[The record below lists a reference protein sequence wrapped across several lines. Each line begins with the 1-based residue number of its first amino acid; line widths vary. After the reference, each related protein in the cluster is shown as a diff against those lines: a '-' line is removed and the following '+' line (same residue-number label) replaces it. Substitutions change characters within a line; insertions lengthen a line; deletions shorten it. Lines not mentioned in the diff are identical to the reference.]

1 MSQVSSSQRAAG
13 RLRIPTQPSA
23 GGRRAST
30 QPSRRSIGRIVAW
43 VYVAI
48 ILIVTIFPFYW
59 ILRTGLSSNDALSV
73 KPQSLWPVGFTLNG
87 FERVLGLV
95 HGNATGTVSA
105 LDTGDFL
112 LYLRNSTLYAALMTA
127 FVVFF
132 STTAAYAFA
141 RLHWRGRNLMFSL
154 FLVALMVPGIMTM
167 LPNFV
172 LIKDLGLLNTIPGL
186 ILPGALFSAFDVFF
200 LRQFMLGL
208 PNEIDDAAR
217 IDGAGPIKALFRV
230 TIPMTAGP
238 ITTLSILTFINTW
251 NEYFWPLL
259 VTNDKST
266 EPLTV
271 GLASFQQNAPTVAPD
286 WSGLMAATLVSAL
299 PMLVVFVIF
308 GRRIINSIG
317 FTGIR

>member
-1 MSQVSSSQRAAG
+1 VSQLSSSQRASG
-13 RLRIPTQPSA
+13 LSSSQPAS
-23 GGRRAST
+23 GGLRASAH
-30 QPSRRSIGRIVAW
+30 PSRVSIGRVLAW
-43 VYVAI
+43 IYVTI

-59 ILRTGLSSNDALSV
+59 ILRTALSSNDALSQN
-73 KPQSLWPVGFTLNG
+73 PQSLWPVGLTLDG
-87 FERVLGLV
+87 FERVLGLA
-95 HGNATGTVSA
+95 HGNSTGTVSA
-105 LDTGDFL
+105 LDSGDFL
-112 LYLRNSTLYAALMTA
+112 FYLRNSTLYATVMTA
-127 FVVFF
+127 CVIFF

-154 FLVALMVPGIMTM
+154 FLVALMVPGIMSM

-172 LIKDLGLLNTIPGL
+172 LIKDLGLLNSLPGL
-186 ILPGALFSAFDVFF
+186 VLPGALFSAFNIFF

-217 IDGAGPIKALFRV
+217 IDGVGPIRALFSV
-230 TIPMTAGP
+230 TIPMTAAP
-238 ITTLSILTFINTW
+238 ITTLTILTFINTW

-271 GLASFQQNAPTVAPD
+271 GLASFQQNAPTVTPD
-286 WSGLMAATLVSAL
+286 WGGLMAATLIAAL
-299 PMLVVFVIF
+299 PMLLVFVIF
-308 GRRIINSIG
+308 GRRIVNSIG

>member
-1 MSQVSSSQRAAG
+1 VSHLSSSRPA
-13 RLRIPTQPSA
+13 SD
-23 GGRRAST
+23 GRRASK
-30 QPSRRSIGRIVAW
+30 PSSQVPIGRIIAW
-43 VYVAI
+43 IYVAVV
-48 ILIVTIFPFYW
+48 LIVTIFPFYW
-59 ILRTGLSSNDALSV
+59 ILRTALSSNDALARN
-73 KPQSLWPVGFTLNG
+73 PQSLSPVGFTLNG

-95 HGNATGTVSA
+95 HGNATGTVSS
-105 LDTGDFL
+105 LNSGDL
-112 LYLRNSTLYAALMTA
+112 LLFLRNSTLYAALMTA
-127 FVVFF
+127 FVIFF

-172 LIKDLGLLNTIPGL
+172 LIKDLGLLNTFPGL
-186 ILPGALFSAFDVFF
+186 VLPGALFSAFNIFF

-217 IDGAGPIKALFRV
+217 IDGAGPVKALFLV
-230 TIPMTAGP
+230 TVPMTTAP
-238 ITTLSILTFINTW
+238 IMTLTILTFINTW

-286 WSGLMAATLVSAL
+286 WGGLMAATLVAAL
-299 PMLVVFVIF
+299 PMLLVFVLF
-308 GRRIINSIG
+308 GRRIVNSIG